1 VTKELSSPR
10 TQGTSSDSD
19 LVLIERL
26 NQVLS
31 ADGFDDFVEDLCE
44 PFYVHLTEST
54 PDHIF
59 SPQLIVSQR
68 INQWDNFRYPQKYPQ
83 GMGGGVSLS
92 SVL

>member
-31 ADGFDDFVEDLCE
+31 VDDFVEDLCE